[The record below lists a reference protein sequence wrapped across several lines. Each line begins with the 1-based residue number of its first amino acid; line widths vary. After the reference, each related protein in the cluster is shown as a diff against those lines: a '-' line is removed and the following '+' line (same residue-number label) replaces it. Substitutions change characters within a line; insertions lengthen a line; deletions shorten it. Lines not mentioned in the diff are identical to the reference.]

1 MSANIS
7 TRTITPCPVA
17 KLEPHMRRF
26 DVPINDSS
34 EDVANDVINTSS
46 IDNLDVLP
54 ELRQEGKLALV
65 GLRVCER
72 LLGCLDAL
80 V

>member
-1 MSANIS
+1 
-7 TRTITPCPVA
+7 
-17 KLEPHMRRF
+17 MRRF